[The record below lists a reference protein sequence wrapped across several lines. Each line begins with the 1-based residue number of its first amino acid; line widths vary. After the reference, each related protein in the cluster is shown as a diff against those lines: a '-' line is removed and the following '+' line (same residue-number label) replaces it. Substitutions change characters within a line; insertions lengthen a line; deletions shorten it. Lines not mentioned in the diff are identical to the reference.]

1 MFFWKKA
8 KTDEL
13 RSNEFETLYKRV
25 VDVEQRVRRLELNEV
40 DMRDKVLRKLQLH
53 RPETENNLK
62 ENVLLNE
69 ERPMRRKRFGG
80 RNAHG

>member
-53 RPETENNLK
+53 RPETENNIK
-62 ENVLLNE
+62 ENVLLSE
-69 ERPMRRKRFGG
+69 EKPMRRKRFGG

>member
-53 RPETENNLK
+53 RPETENNIK
-62 ENVLLNE
+62 DNVLLNE
-69 ERPMRRKRFGG
+69 EKPMRRKRFGG